1 MVDVASG
8 LANFLGEGYNHLV
21 NIFPLWAQSY
31 LGLFLGSVL
40 LFVYAIFIWKFY
52 RWIARKDI
60 LRLNLAKFNHSEH
73 SVISKLIGVLI
84 YILEYL
90 IILPLVVFLW
100 FGVFTF
106 FLMLLTKSLEL
117 QTILVI
123 SVTIVAAIRMT
134 AYYKEELARD
144 LAKLI
149 PLTLLTVAISQGL
162 FDFQKVINQ
171 IQIIPTFLSDVWTY
185 LIFIV
190 LIEMFLRIIDIIF
203 VAFGFYKEEEVKAK
217 DTIEEE
223 EKEEK
228 KEEEKEEEKQVYK
241 I

>member
-1 MVDVASG
+1 MIEVASG
-8 LANFLGEGYNHLV
+8 LVNSLGEGYTHIINV
-21 NIFPLWAQSY
+21 FPLWAQSY
-31 LGLFLGSVL
+31 IGLFFWSILLVL
-40 LFVYAIFIWKFY
+40 YAIFIWKFY

-60 LRLNLAKFNHSEH
+60 LRLNLAKFNRSEH
-73 SVISKLIGVLI
+73 PVLAKLIGVFM

-90 IILPLVVFLW
+90 VILPIVVFLW

-171 IQIIPTFLSDVWTY
+171 IQIIPTLFSDIWTY

-190 LIEMFLRIIDIIF
+190 LIEIFLRIIDIIF
-203 VAFGFYKEEEVKAK
+203 VAFDLYKEEEVKAE
-217 DTIEEE
+217 DTI
-223 EKEEK
+223 K
-228 KEEEKEEEKQVYK
+228 EEKEEEKQVDK